1 MNSNDRENGKTVTK
15 ILKNGLISLGVS
27 YAVCAALAVLCT
39 GFAMMTE
46 HPRSMDFLGKIIFF
60 AGCALCGFICG
71 KKTGKSGLLCGL
83 FSGGVYC
90 LLAVLLSAAVCTEDK
105 GQNLMIPLFGTLVS
119 VVTACVGCMGKAPKN
134 SAPTG
139 IKQKKAVRYTGG
151 YNK

>member
-1 MNSNDRENGKTVTK
+1 MSSNDRENGKTVTE
-15 ILKNGLISLGVS
+15 ILKNGLVSLGVS

-46 HPRSMDFLGKIIFF
+46 HPRSMAFLGKVIFF

-71 KKTGKSGLLCGL
+71 KKTGKMGFLCGL

-90 LLAVLLSAAVCTEDK
+90 LLTILLSAVCIPGDEI
-105 GQNLMIPLFGTLVS
+105 NLLIPLSGILVS
-119 VVTACVGCMGKAPKN
+119 IAASCVVCMGKAPKN